1 MNPLLVERPWGHFER
16 FTLNEK
22 STVKL
27 LYIKKGES
35 LSLQYHNHR
44 DEFWKI
50 VSGNP
55 FVEIGESKNE
65 ANPGDEFVTKA
76 LTHHR
81 ISAPKDDVVFL
92 EISFG
97 ELDEED
103 IVRIEDKYN
112 REKST

>member
-1 MNPLLVERPWGHFER
+1 MNSLLVERPWGHFER

-27 LYIKKGES
+27 LYIKKGET
-35 LSLQYHNHR
+35 LSLQYHSHR

-50 VSGNP
+50 ISGNP
-55 FVEIGESKNE
+55 FIEIGEIKKN
-65 ANPGDEFVTKA
+65 AGAGDQFETKA

-92 EISFG
+92 EIAFG
-97 ELDEED
+97 EFDEED
-103 IVRIEDKYN
+103 NVRLEDKYN
-112 REKST
+112 REK